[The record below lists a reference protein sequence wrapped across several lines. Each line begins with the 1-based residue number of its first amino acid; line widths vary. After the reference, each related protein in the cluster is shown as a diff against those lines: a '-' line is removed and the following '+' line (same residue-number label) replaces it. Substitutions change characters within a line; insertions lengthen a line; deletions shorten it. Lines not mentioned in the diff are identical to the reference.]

1 MATVT
6 LEKDNKEDKQRRCDK
21 RTEKKRII
29 MRDYILHGMKLIVT
43 AATAAV
49 ALSSCIDEDLS
60 DCGKDY
66 RINYRLTL
74 HSNIDVEINDV
85 LTTDDQRLFATEL
98 KQALGSVFSDY
109 ATDNDL
115 SFFVKDAL
123 SHHEANKMNAN
134 SASYTIY
141 MPRNDYRH
149 LALANMANETQ
160 VSIKA
165 PELASTLMLDQV
177 KTDTVESHNCGIFS
191 SRLSIAAD
199 DFDHDLNTQLYMQNC
214 AAAVFI
220 DLNGQQPENV
230 FSFVEGTANSFM
242 VNDSVYSYDRGTIVK
257 ARKIA
262 GHSRYCGFAAV
273 CFPSKDNSGAARM
286 QQEAAE
292 DNGLWQMHVIVKIN
306 GKYTESILKVGDP
319 LKAGQLKVVKVR
331 MNSDGSV
338 TPTMPSV
345 GVSVKLDWKP
355 GGSHD
360 IIV

>member
-1 MATVT
+1 
-6 LEKDNKEDKQRRCDK
+6 
-21 RTEKKRII
+21 
-29 MRDYILHGMKLIVT
+29 MRDYILHGLKLVVT
-43 AATAAV
+43 VTVAAMM
-49 ALSSCIDEDLS
+49 LSSCIDEDLS

-66 RINYRLTL
+66 RISYRLTL
-74 HSNIDVEINDV
+74 HSNIDAEINDV
-85 LTTDDQRLFATEL
+85 LTSDDQKLFATEL
-98 KQALGSVFSDY
+98 RKALGSVFSDY

-115 SFFVKDAL
+115 SFYVKDAV

-149 LALANMANETQ
+149 LALANTANETQ

-177 KTDTVESHNCGIFS
+177 KTDTVESHDCGLFS

-199 DFDHDLNTQLYMQNC
+199 DFNHDISTQLYMQNC

-230 FSFVEGTANSFM
+230 FSFVEGTANSFF
-242 VNDSVYSYDRGTIVK
+242 VNDSVYSYSRNTIVK
-257 ARKIA
+257 ARKIDEN
-262 GHSRYCGFAAV
+262 SRYCGFVAV
-273 CFPSKDNSGAARM
+273 CFPSKNSHETAVR
-286 QQEAAE
+286 QQEATE
-292 DNGLWQMHVIVKIN
+292 DNGLWQMHVIVKIG
-306 GKYTESILKVGDP
+306 GKYTESILKVDNP
-319 LKAGQLKVVKVR
+319 LEAGQLKVLKVR